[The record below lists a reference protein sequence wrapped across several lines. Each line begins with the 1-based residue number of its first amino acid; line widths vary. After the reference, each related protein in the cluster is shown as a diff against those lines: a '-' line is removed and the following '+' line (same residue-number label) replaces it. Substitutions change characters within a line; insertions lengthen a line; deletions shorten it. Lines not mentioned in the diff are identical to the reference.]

1 MCIYILI
8 IIGIDQ
14 YKQHIVIT
22 LLAISS
28 SPSPHCL
35 KPGLSEYG
43 SSQVRVHRS
52 PGDPPPSGGPGTWSE
67 QDLSCFRVTSVKAS
81 CPEPDQTTASLTN
94 GSVSLHPHC
103 DIITCGPISAL
114 PAVSW
119 SLCYRTCRSV
129 STRRLTVQV
138 SDITSCQLKQWHHI
152 QSAQTVTSHPVG
164 SNSDIT
170 SRQLKQWHHIPSA
183 QTVTSHPVSSNSDI
197 TFSPLLQIWGAAQVG
212 GFSSLCSGI
221 GWRGCQSDDG
231 QTVSASRN
239 GGTEE
244 RRRRGRWGW
253 EGDAGTR
260 RRSLLLVR
268 GGAGGQEEL
277 QVESPG
283 SPGEWDD
290 LRTSL

>member
-138 SDITSCQLKQWHHI
+138 SDITSCQLKQ
-152 QSAQTVTSHPVG
+152 
-164 SNSDIT
+164 
-170 SRQLKQWHHIPSA
+170 
-183 QTVTSHPVSSNSDI
+183 
-197 TFSPLLQIWGAAQVG
+197 
-212 GFSSLCSGI
+212 
-221 GWRGCQSDDG
+221 
-231 QTVSASRN
+231 
-239 GGTEE
+239 
-244 RRRRGRWGW
+244 
-253 EGDAGTR
+253 
-260 RRSLLLVR
+260 
-268 GGAGGQEEL
+268 
-277 QVESPG
+277 
-283 SPGEWDD
+283 
-290 LRTSL
+290 